1 MAMMPTRETVEA
13 PLAKLSELETMLSS
27 ALRGKPEAVSLSL
40 VCLLARGH
48 LLIED
53 VPGVGKTTLAQALA
67 RSVSCTFH
75 RLQFTSDMLPTDVLA
90 DTIYNT
96 HSELFEFLS

>member
-1 MAMMPTRETVEA
+1 MAIMPMRETIEA
-13 PLAKLSELETMLSS
+13 PPAAMSHSRRKLAELEAILGS

-53 VPGVGKTTLAQALA
+53 VPGVGKTTLAQPLA

-75 RLQFTSDMLPTDVLA
+75 RLRCTSHMLPPACLGVARYT
-90 DTIYNT
+90 
-96 HSELFEFLS
+96 